1 MPCHDD
7 LEDAMQVAGAV
18 AVDGRS
24 GTGRT
29 FATQLVCT
37 RIGMPTV
44 TLRRCRIVRRANPC
58 LCLNLEVPTPPVPAP
73 LGRSG
78 SGHHGAGPTSGVA
91 VKSPAGP

>member
-1 MPCHDD
+1 
-7 LEDAMQVAGAV
+7 MQVAGAV

-44 TLRRCRIVRRANPC
+44 TLRRCRIVRSRQSLPVPELGGANPSRARA
-58 LCLNLEVPTPPVPAP
+58 V
-73 LGRSG
+73 
-78 SGHHGAGPTSGVA
+78 GALR
-91 VKSPAGP
+91 